1 VAPLRLPS
9 GPRETY
15 NLFVISGRGCDI
27 QNMPKAISV
36 SEVLRLLEIKAPSG
50 TALPYDNVGLLAGD
64 PAWETRGA
72 VLCIDL
78 SEQAIELARR
88 KGYRLIINHHP
99 CIFPRSRGMSR
110 VTSGD
115 GVGGL
120 VFEALRQGIAVIA
133 CHTNFDTCALE
144 VPHAVAEGLGFEM
157 KGRLHESSREQL
169 LKLVTFVPETHLDAV
184 RLAVFDAGAGQI
196 GNYDCCGFT
205 AAGEGSFRGGVE
217 TRPFIGKPGELERAR
232 EIRFETILPRGLER
246 SVLRALREAHPY
258 EEIAYDL
265 YPVEQTPGGKGL
277 ARGLGFGVWG
287 EFSKPRSFPELVK
300 SVRGVFKVEGFMMSE
315 PAPKRVRRVAF
326 AAGKGADFA
335 DSARAAGC
343 DLFITGEAG
352 YHVVLESARK
362 GLAIM
367 ELGHRESEIFFTPTV
382 KGWLSEIGLPAAEL
396 SRATQKVWTAT

>member
-1 VAPLRLPS
+1 
-9 GPRETY
+9 
-15 NLFVISGRGCDI
+15 
-27 QNMPKAISV
+27 MPKAISV
-36 SEVLRLLEIKAPSG
+36 SDVLCLLENKAPSG
-50 TALPYDNVGLLAGD
+50 TALAYDNVGLLAGD
-64 PAWETRGA
+64 PAWQTRGA

-78 SEQAIELARR
+78 NRQAIELARK
-88 KGYRLIINHHP
+88 KGFRLIINHHP

-110 VTSGD
+110 IAPDAGI
-115 GVGGL
+115 GGL
-120 VFEALRQGIAVIA
+120 VFEAVRQGIAVIA

-144 VPHAVAEGLGFEM
+144 VPQAVAEGLGFEI
-157 KGRLHESSREQL
+157 KGRLHESSREHL

-184 RLAVFDAGAGQI
+184 RLSLFDAGAGQI
-196 GNYDCCGFT
+196 GNYDSCGFSSE
-205 AAGEGSFRGGVE
+205 GEGSFRGGAS
-217 TRPFIGKPGELERAR
+217 TRPFIGRPGELERTK
-232 EIRFETILPRGLER
+232 EVRFETILPRGMER
-246 SVLRALREAHPY
+246 SVLQALREAHPY
-258 EEIAYDL
+258 EEVAYDL
-265 YPVEQTPGGKGL
+265 YPVEQSPGGQGL

-287 EFSKPRSFPELVK
+287 EFSKPRSFSELIK
-300 SVRGVFKVEGFMMSE
+300 SVRGLFKVDGFMMSE

-396 SRATQKVWTAT
+396 SRATQKVWTAS